1 MKFAQMDRHFIRL
14 HAKSEAKAR
23 YLDRFRPAGTAIML
37 GGLLA
42 VLLSGCAAG
51 QLKAPCGPLGSD
63 AIAAY
68 DEPKTDPC
76 GEAKPVNQAFSPVL
90 KR

>member
-1 MKFAQMDRHFIRL
+1 
-14 HAKSEAKAR
+14 
-23 YLDRFRPAGTAIML
+23 ML